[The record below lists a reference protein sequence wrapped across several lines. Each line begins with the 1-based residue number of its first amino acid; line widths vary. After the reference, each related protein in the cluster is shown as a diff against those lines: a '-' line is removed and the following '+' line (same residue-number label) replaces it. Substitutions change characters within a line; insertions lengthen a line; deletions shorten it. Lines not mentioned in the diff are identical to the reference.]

1 MNGNKY
7 LLDTNIIL
15 YILSGNKT
23 LANYLHRKNLYVSI
37 ISEIELLGFK
47 GLTSVE
53 EKNIK
58 AFLSEFRVI
67 YIDDT
72 IKNETVSLRKQYGI
86 KIPDCII
93 AATAISLNIPLITAD
108 KQFKKINNLLL
119 EVYEESL

>member
-23 LANYLHRKNLYVSI
+23 LANYLHRKNLYVSV